1 MSNDDLKGL
10 EPKANKT
17 NYVGSDSEEGMS
29 TMTTVHEDVAN
40 FVGRLH
46 VAAENKRQIG
56 VLSASM
62 LIFNRVIGTGIFAT
76 PGSILALLGSPGLA
90 LIIWVVGS
98 IIAAAG
104 TAVYLEWGTGIPKN
118 GGEKNYLEFIYRKPK
133 FLVTGIYA
141 SYIILMGW
149 ASGNSVVFGEYILHA
164 ANKEVDRWNQRGI
177 GLACITTA
185 FIIHG
190 TALKWGLRL
199 QNALGII
206 KLIIVFIMIICGFV
220 ALGGHL
226 KTDEK
231 PNNFSNAFEGTTG
244 SAYGV
249 VTALYN
255 VIWSFVGYSNANYAL
270 SETRNPVRTLKIA
283 APTAIISVSIIY
295 ILVNIAY
302 FAAVSKAEIIASER
316 LVAASLFRNVMGPA
330 AERAMSVFVALSAF
344 GNVLSVI
351 FSQGRLVQ
359 ELGREG
365 ILPFSR
371 LWASNRPFN
380 APLAGLFEHWVICV
394 IVILAPPPGDAYN
407 FILKYNWNPP
417 IKATLPVTVF
427 FLLSNMYLVIAPFIA
442 PDDPSQNQYKS
453 MPYYIHC
460 VVGIAILVAGAIY
473 WLVWAVIL
481 PKIGGYK
488 LVRETHLYGI
498 NYDPATSNN
507 REINTKHCVPTENIT
522 FIQIQ
527 FFLTS
532 EARSQSGSGSDPLKL
547 IGASSPA
554 ENDVSPVLL
563 LPPTTVLSEPQL
575 PPILF
580 FKHITSHNHDYTR
593 QNITAIM
600 SKLLRLRARPL
611 TWGSTFT
618 ARQFSTTRPAL
629 AVRGGSKL
637 FKDADAAVA
646 DIKSGS
652 ILLSSGF
659 GLCGVAD
666 TLIGALNRRGR
677 DSLNSLTAVSNNAGV
692 EGKGGLATLTSAG
705 QVDRLILSY
714 LGNNKVLEKKY
725 LTGELAI
732 ELCPQGTLAER
743 IRAAGAGIPAFFTPT
758 AAHTLL
764 QDGEIPVRLD
774 KSGAV
779 VEKGRKRETREFNGR
794 TFLMETAIE
803 GDVAIIRAWKAD
815 KEGNC

>member
-1 MSNDDLKGL
+1 MSKDDLKGL
-10 EPKANKT
+10 APEANKT
-17 NYVGSDSEEGMS
+17 NYVGSGSDTEEG
-29 TMTTVHEDVAN
+29 
-40 FVGRLH
+40 RLQH
-46 VAAENKRQIG
+46 AADAKRQIG

-98 IIAAAG
+98 LIAAAG

-141 SYIILMGW
+141 SYILLMGW

-164 ANKEVDRWNQRGI
+164 ANKEVDRWNQRAI

-185 FIIHG
+185 FLIHG
-190 TALKWGLRL
+190 CALKWGLRL
-199 QNALGII
+199 QNALGVI
-206 KLIIVFIMIICGFV
+206 KLFIVFIMIICGFV

-226 KTDEK
+226 KIDEK
-231 PNNFSNAFEGTTG
+231 PDNLSRAFEGTTG

-302 FAAVSKAEIIASER
+302 FAAVPKAEIIASER

-407 FILKYNWNPP
+407 FILNLISYPLAIVNTFVAGGLVHLYLHREKYNWNAP

-460 VVGIAILVAGAIY
+460 VVGIGILAAGAVY

-488 LVRETHLYGI
+488 LVRETHVDEIDGWE
-498 NYDPATSNN
+498 SN
-507 REINTKHCVPTENIT
+507 RFRRVP
-522 FIQIQ
+522 
-527 FFLTS
+527 
-532 EARSQSGSGSDPLKL
+532 
-547 IGASSPA
+547 
-554 ENDVSPVLL
+554 
-563 LPPTTVLSEPQL
+563 
-575 PPILF
+575 
-580 FKHITSHNHDYTR
+580 
-593 QNITAIM
+593 
-600 SKLLRLRARPL
+600 
-611 TWGSTFT
+611 
-618 ARQFSTTRPAL
+618 
-629 AVRGGSKL
+629 
-637 FKDADAAVA
+637 
-646 DIKSGS
+646 
-652 ILLSSGF
+652 
-659 GLCGVAD
+659 
-666 TLIGALNRRGR
+666 
-677 DSLNSLTAVSNNAGV
+677 
-692 EGKGGLATLTSAG
+692 
-705 QVDRLILSY
+705 
-714 LGNNKVLEKKY
+714 
-725 LTGELAI
+725 
-732 ELCPQGTLAER
+732 
-743 IRAAGAGIPAFFTPT
+743 
-758 AAHTLL
+758 
-764 QDGEIPVRLD
+764 LD
-774 KSGAV
+774 
-779 VEKGRKRETREFNGR
+779 N
-794 TFLMETAIE
+794 
-803 GDVAIIRAWKAD
+803 
-815 KEGNC
+815 

>member
-17 NYVGSDSEEGMS
+17 NYVG
-29 TMTTVHEDVAN
+29 
-40 FVGRLH
+40 RLQH
-46 VAAENKRQIG
+46 AADNKRQIG

-141 SYIILMGW
+141 SYILLMGW

-164 ANKEVDRWNQRGI
+164 ANTEVDRWNQRGI

-185 FIIHG
+185 FLIHG
-190 TALKWGLRL
+190 CALKWGLRL

-206 KLIIVFIMIICGFV
+206 KLFIVFIMIICGFV

-231 PNNFSNAFEGTTG
+231 PNNFKNAFEGTTG

-407 FILKYNWNPP
+407 FILN
-417 IKATLPVTVF
+417 
-427 FLLSNMYLVIAPFIA
+427 NMYLVIAPFIA

-460 VVGIAILVAGAIY
+460 VVGIAILVAGAFY
-473 WLVWAVIL
+473 WLIWAVIL
-481 PKIGGYK
+481 PKIGGYR
-488 LVRETHLYGI
+488 LVRETHVDEIDGWESNRFHREPI
-498 NYDPATSNN
+498 N
-507 REINTKHCVPTENIT
+507 K
-522 FIQIQ
+522 
-527 FFLTS
+527 
-532 EARSQSGSGSDPLKL
+532 
-547 IGASSPA
+547 
-554 ENDVSPVLL
+554 
-563 LPPTTVLSEPQL
+563 
-575 PPILF
+575 
-580 FKHITSHNHDYTR
+580 
-593 QNITAIM
+593 
-600 SKLLRLRARPL
+600 
-611 TWGSTFT
+611 
-618 ARQFSTTRPAL
+618 
-629 AVRGGSKL
+629 
-637 FKDADAAVA
+637 
-646 DIKSGS
+646 
-652 ILLSSGF
+652 
-659 GLCGVAD
+659 
-666 TLIGALNRRGR
+666 
-677 DSLNSLTAVSNNAGV
+677 
-692 EGKGGLATLTSAG
+692 
-705 QVDRLILSY
+705 
-714 LGNNKVLEKKY
+714 
-725 LTGELAI
+725 
-732 ELCPQGTLAER
+732 
-743 IRAAGAGIPAFFTPT
+743 
-758 AAHTLL
+758 
-764 QDGEIPVRLD
+764 
-774 KSGAV
+774 
-779 VEKGRKRETREFNGR
+779 
-794 TFLMETAIE
+794 
-803 GDVAIIRAWKAD
+803 
-815 KEGNC
+815 